1 MFTHVYVY
9 QYVCVQI
16 LKRHK
21 GMVENHLALEG
32 KKYNCLSSWTATSK
46 FSIFCLPLIAT
57 FPLYKVEETTLPP
70 SQKN

>member
-32 KKYNCLSSWTATSK
+32 KKYNCLSS
-46 FSIFCLPLIAT
+46 
-57 FPLYKVEETTLPP
+57 
-70 SQKN
+70 